1 MKRFFDITAA
11 VAGLLVLLPL
21 LIVAGALI
29 KADGGPVFFRQARV
43 GCRGVVFYIFKFR
56 SMVPDAEKLGSLVTA
71 QYDPRITRIGRF
83 LRSTKLDELPQLL
96 NVIRGDISLVG
107 PRPEV
112 PYYVEMWPEDAR
124 REILSVRPGI
134 TDYAT
139 LFYNDEQAVLAETD
153 DPELSY
159 VEEIL
164 PHKLAMYK
172 KYVRE
177 RSFWLDFRI
186 LVATLLKMAGAE
198 PDRLV
203 PEMRCSSR

>member
-1 MKRFFDITAA
+1 MKRVFDIAAA
-11 VAGLLVLLPL
+11 VAGLAVLSPL
-21 LIVAGALI
+21 LIVLGVLI
-29 KADGGPVFFRQARV
+29 KADGGPVFFRQPRV
-43 GCRGVVFYIFKFR
+43 GCKGVVFYIFKFR
-56 SMVPDAEKLGSLVTA
+56 SMVPDAERLGSLVTA
-71 QYDPRITRIGRF
+71 QYDSRITRVGRF
-83 LRSTKLDELPQLL
+83 LRKTKLDELPQLL
-96 NVIRGDISLVG
+96 NVIRGDMSLVG

-139 LFYNDEQAVLAETD
+139 LFYNDEQAVLAEAD
-153 DPELSY
+153 DPECAY

-164 PHKLAMYK
+164 PHKLALYK

-177 RSFWLDFRI
+177 RSFGLDFRI
-186 LVATLLKMAGAE
+186 LLATVIKMAGAR

-203 PEMRCSSR
+203 PEMQFSDR

>member
-1 MKRFFDITAA
+1 MKRAFDVLAA
-11 VAGLLVLLPL
+11 VAGLAVLLPL
-21 LIVAGALI
+21 FIVAGALI

-43 GCRGVVFYIFKFR
+43 GWKGSIFYIFKFR

-71 QYDPRITRIGRF
+71 QYDPRITRVGRF
-83 LRSTKLDELPQLL
+83 LRRTKLDELPQLL
-96 NVIRGDISLVG
+96 NVIKGDMSLVG

-124 REILSVRPGI
+124 REILSVRPGV

-153 DPELSY
+153 DPERAY
-159 VEEIL
+159 VKEIL
-164 PHKLAMYK
+164 PHKLALYK

-186 LVATLLKMAGAE
+186 LVATLLKMAGAS

-203 PEMRCSSR
+203 PKMRFSDS